1 MRFCAVSDYA
11 KELLISVSTDDDAG
25 EINTKNQLKFEE
37 EKFNFIQYT
46 RTHNIISLLISLG
59 LIFCTGTLNVDQQ
72 STDSKHPLNQFL

>member
-46 RTHNIISLLISLG
+46 RA
-59 LIFCTGTLNVDQQ
+59 
-72 STDSKHPLNQFL
+72 FLSFYHVIAH

>member
-37 EKFNFIQYT
+37 KFNFIQYT
-46 RTHNIISLLISLG
+46 RASSFYHIIG
-59 LIFCTGTLNVDQQ
+59 
-72 STDSKHPLNQFL
+72 H